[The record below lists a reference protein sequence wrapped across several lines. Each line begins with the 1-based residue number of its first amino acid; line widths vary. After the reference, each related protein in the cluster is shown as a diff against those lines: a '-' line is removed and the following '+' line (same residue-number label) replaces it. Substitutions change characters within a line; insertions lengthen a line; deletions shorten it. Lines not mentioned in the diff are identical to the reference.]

1 MTISPRTAYSHFKTL
16 GLRFSTA
23 TLGAMAAVGL
33 DRVSAG
39 TTGPLRFRGDSGRQ
53 GRAVGAYKE
62 ERSGGTAEEDGS
74 KTAKAKEAQAGRPVA
89 RRKASGTV
97 EGERTA
103 AAHSCGFAL
112 TKSLFSQS
120 WQKKSLR
127 SNLWVGSL
135 DLACL
140 DYIMLGAL
148 LLQQEDCDLGTFCVL
163 VGQMDLQ
170 SSRYNKI
177 L

>member
-1 MTISPRTAYSHFKTL
+1 MGPSRDRTGRHGEGERAAFLTL

-53 GRAVGAYKE
+53 GHAVGAYKE

-112 TKSLFSQS
+112 AKSVFSH
-120 WQKKSLR
+120 KKSL
-127 SNLWVGSL
+127 G
-135 DLACL
+135 
-140 DYIMLGAL
+140 
-148 LLQQEDCDLGTFCVL
+148 
-163 VGQMDLQ
+163 
-170 SSRYNKI
+170 
-177 L
+177 

>member
-1 MTISPRTAYSHFKTL
+1 MGPSRDRTGRHGEGERAAFLTL

-53 GRAVGAYKE
+53 GHAVGAYKE

-89 RRKASGTV
+89 RRKASRSAG
-97 EGERTA
+97 GERTD

-112 TKSLFSQS
+112 AKSVFSH
-120 WQKKSLR
+120 KKSL
-127 SNLWVGSL
+127 G
-135 DLACL
+135 
-140 DYIMLGAL
+140 
-148 LLQQEDCDLGTFCVL
+148 
-163 VGQMDLQ
+163 
-170 SSRYNKI
+170 
-177 L
+177 